1 MKATLTNKAKFVVT
15 IPTEWLKEY
24 KMDFIVRIVKGV
36 GEVGIDTEASPGNG
50 KFYVKHYASEYDAVG
65 FDTEEEAL
73 LELEFINDSSM
84 A

>member
-1 MKATLTNKAKFVVT
+1 
-15 IPTEWLKEY
+15 
-24 KMDFIVRIVKGV
+24 MDFIVRIIKGV

-50 KFYVKHYASEYDAVG
+50 KFYVKHYASDYDAVG

-73 LELEFINDSSM
+73 MELEFVNDSSM